1 MTEGKRGVDAEIPTG
16 ITELKLTFVKHK
28 NYVKPSENE
37 DFLCVFSHK
46 YREI

>member
-37 DFLCVFSHK
+37 DFFVCIFT
-46 YREI
+46 